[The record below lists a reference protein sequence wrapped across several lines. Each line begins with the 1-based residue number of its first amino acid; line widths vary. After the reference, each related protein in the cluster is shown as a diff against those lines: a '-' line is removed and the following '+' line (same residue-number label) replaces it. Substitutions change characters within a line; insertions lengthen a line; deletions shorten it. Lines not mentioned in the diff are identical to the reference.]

1 MLIPKPTLAIVDDHP
16 IVIEGLTK
24 LLMKKEKF
32 NLIGSFTNGQDF
44 ISFLKT
50 TPINIVLLDI
60 VLPGIDGMDL
70 CKEIKNISPTTIV
83 LAFSNH
89 QERSGIM
96 KMLENGASGYV
107 LKDASIDELMF
118 CIDEAMN
125 GRITF
130 SKAINDILIQAQLK
144 ENRVAKLTKRE
155 TEILKLIANGT
166 TTPHIAEL
174 LFLSKFTV
182 ENHRKNI
189 LQKLKAKNVA
199 ELISIA
205 NQQGLL

>member
-44 ISFLKT
+44 VAFLKT

-70 CKEIKNISPTTIV
+70 CKEIKNISPATIV

>member
-1 MLIPKPTLAIVDDHP
+1 MSIPKPTLAIVDDHP

-32 NLIGSFTNGQDF
+32 NLVGSFTNGPDF
-44 ISFLKT
+44 ISLLKT
-50 TPINIVLLDI
+50 TSVDIVLLDI
-60 VLPGIDGMDL
+60 ILPGIDGMDL
-70 CKEIKNISPTTIV
+70 CKEIKNISPKTIV

-89 QERSGIM
+89 QERSAIM

-118 CIDEAMN
+118 CIDEALN

-130 SKAINDILIQAQLK
+130 SKAINDILIHAQLK
-144 ENRVAKLTKRE
+144 ENGVTKLTKRE

-166 TTPHIAEL
+166 TTPNIAEL